1 MFSQVFNYTK
11 GIILICNY
19 FSNICEILGSRL
31 LNDFKVKLLKSL
43 QVCRSDKNLI
53 LVVNYFNTLPLTM
66 KDKSEMKT

>member
-1 MFSQVFNYTK
+1 MRVILHE
-11 GIILICNY
+11 GIGTLFAIFAC
-19 FSNICEILGSRL
+19 
-31 LNDFKVKLLKSL
+31 DVKVKLLKSL

>member
-31 LNDFKVKLLKSL
+31 LKDFNQDLIVIYEACQTLHLKGWSV
-43 QVCRSDKNLI
+43 QI
-53 LVVNYFNTLPLTM
+53 
-66 KDKSEMKT
+66 